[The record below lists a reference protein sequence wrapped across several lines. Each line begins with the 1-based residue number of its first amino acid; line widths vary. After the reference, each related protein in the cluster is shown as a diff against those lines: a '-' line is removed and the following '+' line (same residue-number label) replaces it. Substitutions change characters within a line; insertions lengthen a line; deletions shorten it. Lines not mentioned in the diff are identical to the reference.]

1 MDRRKFIGS
10 TAAAAILVPGAAG
23 AALSTGAPAKAAVGP
38 DGALFDAWARRVEA
52 NRMINSGT
60 LGASDKAAQP
70 YWDIITECD
79 KLIHSTVAK
88 TPRGIE
94 VQIWTSLHNSSAYLL
109 DEEAAILAM
118 DLDYVHAHAKDS
130 DWDAM
135 PMIAALRSLRA
146 LGA

>member
-1 MDRRKFIGS
+1 MDRRKFIG
-10 TAAAAILVPGAAG
+10 AAASAALLVPA
-23 AALSTGAPAKAAVGP
+23 AAVAAAPQTAVSQAVGGP
-38 DGALFDAWARRVEA
+38 DSALFDAWARRVEA

-118 DLDYVHAHAKDS
+118 DLDYVHAHAKDF